1 VNIHNA
7 IKTARQQ
14 SGLTM
19 HELARLA
26 NTSHSALAAYE
37 SGSKVPKIETLERI
51 VSAAG
56 FAIDIH
62 LEKRMRHHSSSTGTR
77 GEELEQVL
85 ELAQQFPARP
95 SRNLNAPIFGR
106 TP

>member
-1 VNIHNA
+1 MNIHNA
-7 IKTARQQ
+7 IKNARQQ
-14 SGLTM
+14 SGLTVS
-19 HELARLA
+19 ELARLA
-26 NTSHSALAAYE
+26 NTSDSALAAYE

-62 LEKRMRHHSSSTGTR
+62 LEKRMRHHSSSTGTK

-85 ELAQQFPARP
+85 ALAQQFTARP
-95 SRNLNAPIFGR
+95 NNHLDGPIFGQ

>member
-1 VNIHNA
+1 MNVHFA

-14 SGLTM
+14 SGLSLR
-19 HELARLA
+19 ELAKRA

-37 SGSKVPKIETLERI
+37 SGIKIPKIETLERI
-51 VSAAG
+51 ISAAG

-62 LEKRMRHHSSSTGTR
+62 LEKRMRPHGSSAGTK

-85 ELAQQFPARP
+85 ALAQQFPARP
-95 SRNLNAPIFGR
+95 NSHLDAPIFGQ
-106 TP
+106 TS

>member
-1 VNIHNA
+1 MNIHNV
-7 IKTARQQ
+7 IRTARQQ
-14 SGLTM
+14 SGLTVNQ
-19 HELARLA
+19 LARLA

-62 LEKRMRHHSSSTGTR
+62 LEKRIRQHSSSTGTK

-85 ELAQQFPARP
+85 ELVRQFPARP
-95 SRNLNAPIFGR
+95 SKNLNAPIFGR

>member
-1 VNIHNA
+1 MNVHFA

-14 SGLTM
+14 SGLSL
-19 HELARLA
+19 HELAKRA

-37 SGSKVPKIETLERI
+37 SGIKIPKIETLERI
-51 VSAAG
+51 ISAAG

-62 LEKRMRHHSSSTGTR
+62 LEKRIRQHSSSASSK
-77 GEELEQVL
+77 GEELEQAL
-85 ELAQQFPARP
+85 ALAQQFPTRP
-95 SRNLNAPIFGR
+95 NSHLDAPIFGR